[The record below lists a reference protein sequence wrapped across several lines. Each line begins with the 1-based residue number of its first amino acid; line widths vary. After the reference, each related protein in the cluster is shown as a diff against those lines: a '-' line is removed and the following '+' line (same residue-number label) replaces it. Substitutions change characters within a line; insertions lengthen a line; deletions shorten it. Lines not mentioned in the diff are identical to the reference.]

1 MPNDAYEYMKMLLNV
16 NNNAKL
22 VIESELGAKCSLFG
36 AHECI
41 FAALVV
47 NSRK

>member
-1 MPNDAYEYMKMLLNV
+1 MKMLLNV
-16 NNNAKL
+16 NKKANF

-41 FAALVV
+41 FALLVV